1 MSNTGNYLTFSLGEL
16 FFGITATDVLELNN
30 SLEVT
35 PVPKSPPTVRGIAN
49 LRGQIVP
56 AINMYALLGLKNISG
71 RKETISIILKCEGI
85 LIAVMVDKV
94 GDIISLEEDT
104 FEPPPNNFSPLAR
117 DLVMGV
123 HKLPDRLLLILDY
136 TKILGGITMPAA
148 QRAGF
153 LANAAN

>member
-94 GDIISLEEDT
+94 GDIIPFEEDT
-104 FEPPPNNFSPLAR
+104 FEPPPNNFSLLAR

-136 TKILGGITMPAA
+136 TKILGGIAMPAA
-148 QRAGF
+148 QRAGL